1 MNLVNKIV
9 NYFKRSR
16 VSNLGP
22 AKDWK
27 LYQEL
32 FGSNQRRV
40 SHETSLSIP
49 AYFRALT
56 ILSEQLASLPF
67 SIYETN
73 KNGKIVEAVNH
84 PMYNLIKFRPSKKYD
99 TFSFREAIVR
109 QVVNGSMVQKS
120 GNVLIIPERNQAGK
134 ILSLNLVDS
143 PWEMYQINDEF
154 FYKIENQESI
164 YSSDEVLHIKSFS
177 DNGYWGKSVIEAG
190 RTTLSR
196 ALHEIDYGND
206 IYAKGTNLSGT
217 VETEHI
223 LNEDQL
229 NSVKKQWQD
238 KHGGSN
244 NQQSVAFLQ
253 AGFKFKP
260 ISAKLEA
267 ADIDARK
274 LTIEDISN
282 LTGVPGFLLIGQNN
296 ISQTNIE
303 ILNRIFVQY
312 TLRAW
317 TKRIENEFNTKLF
330 PESEWGKYYVKLDL
344 DELYRGD
351 VMARAEYYT
360 KLYNIRAIAPNEIRA
375 LENFNP
381 YEGGDQFG
389 LPLASN
395 SREVPLGEPK
405 PQTPQ

>member
-1 MNLVNKIV
+1 MNLVTKIV

-67 SIYETN
+67 SIYETTN
-73 KNGKIVEAVNH
+73 DGKIVEAVNH

-229 NSVKKQWQD
+229 NLVKKQWQD
-238 KHGGSN
+238 KHGGAN

-330 PESEWGKYYVKLDL
+330 PQNEWGKYSVKLDL

-395 SREVPLGEPK
+395 SREVPVGEQK
-405 PQTPQ
+405 PQITE

>member
-1 MNLVNKIV
+1 MNLVTKIV

-67 SIYETN
+67 SIYETTTD
-73 KNGKIVEAVNH
+73 GKIIEAVNH

-229 NSVKKQWQD
+229 NLVKKQWQD
-238 KHGGSN
+238 KHGGAN

-330 PESEWGKYYVKLDL
+330 PESEWGKYNVKLDL

-395 SREVPLGEPK
+395 SREVPLGETPVQK
-405 PQTPQ
+405 PV

>member
-9 NYFKRSR
+9 NYFKRSK

-229 NSVKKQWQD
+229 NLVKKQWQD

>member
-1 MNLVNKIV
+1 MNILTKIG

-16 VSNLGP
+16 ISNLGP

-67 SIYETN
+67 SIYETTAD
-73 KNGKIVEAVNH
+73 GKIVEAVDH

-109 QVVNGSMVQKS
+109 QVVNGSMIQKS
-120 GNVLIIPERNQAGK
+120 GNVLIIPERNQAGR

-143 PWEMYQINDEF
+143 PWEMYKINDEF
-154 FYKIENQESI
+154 FYKIEKGDEI
-164 YSSDEVLHIKSFS
+164 YSSDEVLHIKNFS

-217 VETEHI
+217 VETDHI

-229 NSVKKQWQD
+229 NLVKKQWQD
-238 KHGGSN
+238 KHGGAN

-260 ISAKLEA
+260 INAKIEA

-330 PESEWGKYYVKLDL
+330 PQNEWGKYSVKLDL

-360 KLYNIRAIAPNEIRA
+360 KLYNIRAIAPNEVRA
-375 LENFNP
+375 LEGFNP
-381 YEGGDQFG
+381 YDGGDQFG

-395 SREVPLGEPK
+395 SREVPVGQGN
-405 PQTPQ
+405 PQNPQ